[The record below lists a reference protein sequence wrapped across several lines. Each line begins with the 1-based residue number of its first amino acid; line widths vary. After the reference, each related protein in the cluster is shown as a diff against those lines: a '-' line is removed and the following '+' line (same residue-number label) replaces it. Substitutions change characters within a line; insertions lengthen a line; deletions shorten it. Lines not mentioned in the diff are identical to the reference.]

1 MADSQDDKLYKAE
14 YAKSGR
20 ASCKKCKENI
30 AKDTLRMAIMVQ
42 SPMFDG
48 KVPHWHHFSCF
59 WLRAA
64 VQSPSDISGFTDLRW
79 DDQEKVKKAIES
91 GGATGGKGGQKGAAK
106 GEKSLNDF
114 AVEYAKSNRSTCKG
128 CDQKIEKDHIRVS
141 KKTVD
146 PEKPQ
151 LGLIDRWYHTGCF
164 VSRRE
169 ELLFKPEYS
178 AAQLKGFAA
187 LRDEDKEELKKRLP
201 AVKNE
206 G

>member
-1 MADSQDDKLYKAE
+1 MLFEHEVNLFFPA
-14 YAKSGR
+14 G
-20 ASCKKCKENI
+20 
-30 AKDTLRMAIMVQ
+30 VQ
-42 SPMFDG
+42 
-48 KVPHWHHFSCF
+48 
-59 WLRAA
+59 
-64 VQSPSDISGFTDLRW
+64 
-79 DDQEKVKKAIES
+79 
-91 GGATGGKGGQKGAAK
+91 
-106 GEKSLNDF
+106 
-114 AVEYAKSNRSTCKG
+114 
-128 CDQKIEKDHIRVS
+128 DHIRVS